1 MNKDPKTPFASLKV
15 RVRVK
20 DEILRTLLAREK
32 IQMNIPR
39 RWFVFLWLGIGLR
52 PLLRRL
58 FIRPCHLAS
67 RHLLI
72 F

>member
-39 RWFVFLWLGIGLR
+39 HLFVFLWLGIGLR
-52 PLLRRL
+52 PILRRL